1 MAVSVSRGCLHN
13 IGIIESHLTLATQT
27 QSSAGRITDDNKIL
41 VYCNEIKSTLIHL
54 KYTAEHLK
62 ESVINTLILQ
72 PCLVIKAQGR
82 GGH

>member
-13 IGIIESHLTLATQT
+13 IGIIESHLTLATI
-27 QSSAGRITDDNKIL
+27 AGRITDDNKIL
-41 VYCNEIKSTLIHL
+41 VYCNEIKSTLLHL